1 MHNRPTLFILAA
13 ALLCLGGCVPN
24 TPPEQDKPASVESVT
39 LNTTSMELEIGE
51 SATLTAYVRP
61 QSVKADVTW
70 SSSHP
75 GIASVAGGVVTA
87 ISEGAAVITAT
98 ADGKSDYCRVTVK
111 KADVPDVEVE
121 TITLK
126 PNAVT
131 LAEGETLQLTADVQ
145 PINANDRSVSWSTSN
160 PAVAGVDKNGL
171 VTAVSTGSATIAATH
186 GNVSGF
192 CKVTVTASSVEVVP
206 VESITISRT
215 SAALKVGESVQLSAT
230 VSPVDATDPSVS
242 WSSSN
247 TRVAAVTGEGFVRA
261 REEGTATI
269 TARAGDKTATC
280 RVTVSQ
286 NVVAVTDLTL
296 SDHLIN
302 LKVNETHQLTATV
315 FPSNATDKTVFW
327 SSSDNGVATVSAS
340 GLVTAIGNG
349 IATIYATAG
358 NVTIMCLVSVT
369 GGAVLFTLSLNRD
382 ELALHPKESFL
393 LVATVSPSG
402 ATDEPVTW
410 SSSDPEV
417 ATVSENGLVTAVAAG
432 STWITARIGREE
444 AVCSVK
450 VTDDQVAVTSILL
463 NKTSLSLNEGETFQ
477 LTATVYPDNATDKT
491 VTWSSSNTAVAA
503 VGNNGLVVAISEGTA
518 TITATAGNKSR
529 TCQVS
534 VSKNFIPVESVTL
547 NETELTLDED
557 ESFQLKAT
565 VKPDNATDKS
575 VVWTSSAPDVVSV
588 FEGWI
593 YCNAAGTATIT
604 AQAGNRTATCRVTVR
619 KKTVPVSSV
628 ELNKTSLQLFEEDTF
643 QFTATVGP
651 DDASDKTVTWK
662 SSNTDVATI
671 DRNGLLTAR
680 AVGSATVTATAGGV
694 SAQCIVNVSRKIV
707 HATSVVLDR
716 TTLEIARGRVATLTA
731 TVLPENATDK
741 TVTWSS
747 SNKGVATVD
756 KNGNVTAITAGTATI
771 TAAVGS
777 LTASC
782 AVTVFVPVSSI
793 TLNVTNKVLKE
804 NETLKLTA
812 TVKPTDA
819 SHPSVTWTT
828 DRPDIATVDDN
839 GVVTAVSEGVAVITA
854 TADDVKATCTITV
867 SNTASGGHEGTGT
880 EIWD

>member
-1 MHNRPTLFILAA
+1 MHNRLTPFILAA
-13 ALLCLGGCVPN
+13 AFLCLGGCHK

-39 LNTTSMELEIGE
+39 LNTTSLELEIGE
-51 SATLTAYVRP
+51 NATLTAYIRP

-70 SSSHP
+70 TSSHP
-75 GIASVAGGVVTA
+75 AIASVAGGVVTA
-87 ISEGAAVITAT
+87 LSEGSAVITAT
-98 ADGKSDYCRVTVK
+98 AEGKSDHCRVTVR
-111 KADVPDVEVE
+111 KAEVPDVEVE

-126 PNAVT
+126 PSEVT
-131 LAEGETLQLTADVQ
+131 LAEGESLQLTADVQ
-145 PINANDRSVSWSTSN
+145 PINAADRSVTWSTSN

-171 VTAVSTGSATIAATH
+171 VTAVSTGSANIAATH

-192 CKVTVTASSVEVVP
+192 CKVTVTASSVVVVP
-206 VESITISRT
+206 VESITLNRT
-215 SAALKVGESVQLSAT
+215 SAALKVGESVQLAAT
-230 VSPVDATDPSVS
+230 VSPGDATDPSVS

-261 REEGTATI
+261 REEGKATI

-280 RVTVSQ
+280 LVTVSQ

-296 SDHLIN
+296 SDLLIT

-315 FPSNATDKTVFW
+315 SPSNATDKTVFW
-327 SSSDNGVATVSAS
+327 SSSDNGVATVSSS

-349 IATIYATAG
+349 TANIYATAG
-358 NVTIMCLVSVT
+358 NVTKMCLVSVS
-369 GGAVLFTLSLNRD
+369 GGPVAFTLSLNRV
-382 ELALHPKESFL
+382 ELDLHPQETFL

-402 ATDEPVTW
+402 ATNDPVTW
-410 SSSDPEV
+410 NSNDTAV
-417 ATVSENGLVTAVAAG
+417 ATVSENGLVTAVGAG
-432 STWITARIGREE
+432 NAWITARIGREQ
-444 AVCSVK
+444 AACSVT

-463 NKTSLSLNEGETFQ
+463 NKTSLALNEGETFQ
-477 LTATVYPDNATDKT
+477 LTATVYPEDATDKT
-491 VTWSSSNTAVAA
+491 VTWTSSNTAVAA

-518 TITATAGNKSR
+518 TVTATAGSKSR

-534 VSKNFIPVESVTL
+534 VSKNFVPVESVTL

-557 ESFQLKAT
+557 ESFQFKAT

-575 VVWTSSAPDVVSV
+575 VIWTSSDPAVVSV
-588 FEGWI
+588 FQGWI
-593 YCNAAGTATIT
+593 YANAAGTATIT

-671 DRNGLLTAR
+671 DRDGLLTAR
-680 AVGSATVTATAGGV
+680 SVGSATVTATAGGV

-741 TVTWSS
+741 TITWSS

-756 KNGNVTAITAGTATI
+756 KNGNVTAITAGSATI

-782 AVTVFVPVSSI
+782 AVTVIVPVSSI

-828 DRPDIATVDDN
+828 DRPDVATVDDN
-839 GVVTAVSEGVAVITA
+839 GVVTAVSEGIAVITA